1 MTFLLRFALGV
12 VYAAHA
18 SAQDGAQIAAG
29 PAEALTLAQVL
40 ELTER
45 FNPQL
50 RASFAS
56 RDGAGAAIITARAY
70 PNPVSNVMIGPQ
82 MRRLPSAEPGLL
94 QRYAAQQPI
103 EWPDVRR
110 SRILAAQIGLESSQ
124 YALEDTRLAVRAEV
138 QNAFYGVLRRRGEL
152 ALAQETLRLIE
163 DLQRRVQVQ
172 VEVGEAAR
180 LELTRAEAEVAT
192 AQALVN
198 TARLRLSNAVA
209 TLRAVVSAPLPPN
222 FEVRGQLD
230 PPAALPAL
238 VTLRETVLREHP
250 LIAQAE
256 ADVRRAR
263 ALRETEVASRKPLPE
278 LVGEYEHQPD
288 LKFYRFGINLPIPV
302 WNRREGPIAEA
313 VALETRT
320 EAILEF
326 RRLELTAA
334 LERAYGQYQVAN
346 EQVTAFEKGVLQE
359 AEAALRA
366 AEAAFRFGERGIIEV
381 LDAQRVLRTVRTE
394 FLNAQ
399 FDRQAALIEL
409 ERLKVYSPVRLP

>member
-1 MTFLLRFALGV
+1 MAVATLVR
-12 VYAAHA
+12 
-18 SAQDGAQIAAG
+18 AQDETQASQ
-29 PAEALTLAQVL
+29 PLETVTLAQAL
-40 ELTER
+40 ALSER

-50 RASFAS
+50 RASFAG
-56 RDGAGAAIITARAY
+56 RDGAEAAIMTARAY
-70 PNPVSNVMIGPQ
+70 PNPVSNYMIGPQ

-94 QRYAAQQPI
+94 QRFAGTQPL

-110 SRILAAQIGLESSQ
+110 SRILAAQIGRESSEF
-124 YALEDTRLAVRAEV
+124 ALADTRLAVRAEV
-138 QNAFYGVLRRRGEL
+138 QAAFYAILRRRNEL

-163 DLQRRVQVQ
+163 ELQRRIEVQ

-198 TARLRLSNAVA
+198 TARLRYLNAIA
-209 TLRAVVSAPLPPN
+209 SLRAVVSAPLPAS
-222 FEVRGQLD
+222 FEVRGELD
-230 PPAALPAL
+230 PPAVLPPL
-238 VTLRETVLREHP
+238 GSLREGVTTRHP
-250 LIAQAE
+250 LIYQAE
-256 ADVRRAR
+256 ADLRRAR
-263 ALRETEVASRKPLPE
+263 AQRENEIASRKPPPE
-278 LVGEYEHQPD
+278 LTGEYEQQPD
-288 LKFYRFGINLPIPV
+288 LKFYRFGINIPIPV

-313 VALETRT
+313 VAQEARA
-320 EAILEF
+320 EAILDF

-366 AEAAFRFGERGIIEV
+366 AEAAFRFGERGIMEV

-409 ERLKVYSPVRLP
+409 ERLRAYDPVTRP

>member
-1 MTFLLRFALGV
+1 MTLPFSCALAVAAASLLW
-12 VYAAHA
+12 
-18 SAQDGAQIAAG
+18 AQDGPQPA
-29 PAEALTLAQVL
+29 PAETLTLPQVL
-40 ELTER
+40 ELSER

-50 RASFAS
+50 RASFAG
-56 RDGAGAAIITARAY
+56 RDGAQAAIITARAY
-70 PNPVSNVMIGPQ
+70 PNPISNYMAGPQ
-82 MRRLPSAEPGLL
+82 SRRLPGAEPGLL
-94 QRYAAQQPI
+94 QRFAGQQPL
-103 EWPDVRR
+103 EWPDVRK
-110 SRILAAQIGLESSQ
+110 SRILAAQIGLESSGF
-124 YALEDTRLAVRAEV
+124 ALEDTRLAVRAEV
-138 QNAFYGVLRRRGEL
+138 QSAFYTILRRRGEL

-172 VEVGEAAR
+172 VDVGEAAR

-198 TARLRLSNAVA
+198 TARLRYLNAVA

-222 FEVRGQLD
+222 FEVQGQLD
-230 PPAALPAL
+230 PPAILPAL
-238 VTLRETVLREHP
+238 NELRPAALARHP

-263 ALRETEVASRKPLPE
+263 AVRENEVASRKPPPE
-278 LVGEYEHQPD
+278 LVGEYELQPD
-288 LKFYRFGINLPIPV
+288 LKFYRFGINLPIPI

-313 VALETRT
+313 VALENRA
-320 EAILEF
+320 EAILDF

-334 LERAYGQYQVAN
+334 LERAFGQYQVAN
-346 EQVTAFEKGVLQE
+346 EQVMAFEKGVLQE

-399 FDRQAALIEL
+399 FDRQAAAIEL
-409 ERLKVYSPVRLP
+409 ERLRVYDPVRQP

>member
-1 MTFLLRFALGV
+1 MTFFRRSALGV
-12 VYAAHA
+12 AYASLAA
-18 SAQDGAQIAAG
+18 AQAPPN
-29 PAEALTLAQVL
+29 PAEPLTLREVL
-40 ELTER
+40 ELSER

-56 RDGAGAAIITARAY
+56 RDGAEAGIISARAY
-70 PNPVSNVMIGPQ
+70 PNPVSNIMMGPQ
-82 MRRLPSAEPGLL
+82 LRRLPSAEPGLL
-94 QRYAAQQPI
+94 QRYAAQQPV

-110 SRILAAQIGLESSQ
+110 SRILAARIGLESSQ
-124 YALEDTRLAVRAEV
+124 FALDDARLAVRAEV
-138 QNAFYGVLRRRGEL
+138 QNAFYGILRRRGEL

-172 VEVGEAAR
+172 VDVGEAAR

-198 TARLRLSNAVA
+198 TARLRLSNAIA
-209 TLRAVVSAPLPPN
+209 TLRAVVSAPLPAA
-222 FEVRGQLD
+222 FDVRGQLD

-238 VTLRETVLREHP
+238 ASMRQTVLQGHP

-256 ADVRRAR
+256 SDVRRAR
-263 ALRETEVASRKPLPE
+263 AIRESEVAARKPPPE
-278 LVGEYEHQPD
+278 LVGEYEQQPD

-313 VALETRT
+313 VAQETRT
-320 EAILEF
+320 EAVLEF

-409 ERLKVYSPVRLP
+409 ERLRVYDPVRQP